1 MFWICIQECETYL
14 SCKHLDLTESEKNKG
29 RFWPHFVEWS
39 KSVSIGTLCFFHFCL
54 TPQFLSVKVEF
65 QAARVLASK
74 RLFIHPWKQGIR
86 SKSTRHDQ
94 VPGLELY
101 AEGTR
106 VGWKILLIGSVDFR
120 LCSRKVHDFEPL
132 NPQVKATLL
141 AIPLLPQDSHI
152 QADSTRFRSTYQ
164 SYVEQNIGWS
174 GVDWVLLRPLCHNF
188 WQLGNLLWENFH
200 DHFFSASKR
209 NNLP

>member
-1 MFWICIQECETYL
+1 MGSGVPEARRQCYNSPRNSDLSGRTRTTSRAKMPFLGRTLCRGPTIIDNKYLCIQECETYL

-29 RFWPHFVEWS
+29 SFWPHFVEWS

-74 RLFIHPWKQGIR
+74 RLSIHPWKQGIR

-94 VPGLELY
+94 VPGLKLY

-106 VGWKILLIGSVDFR
+106 VG
-120 LCSRKVHDFEPL
+120 
-132 NPQVKATLL
+132 
-141 AIPLLPQDSHI
+141 
-152 QADSTRFRSTYQ
+152 
-164 SYVEQNIGWS
+164 
-174 GVDWVLLRPLCHNF
+174 
-188 WQLGNLLWENFH
+188 
-200 DHFFSASKR
+200 
-209 NNLP
+209 